1 MWFGRYCPYLE
12 LNNLC
17 EHLFNKCI
25 FSQSQDWYLSPQHC
39 SSNIFFF
46 WQKIVTAE
54 LMVLTEIKQEYQ
66 HIKALS
72 LNSVKLSHFSSLLFM
87 KEFFENH
94 VPRKLLWYCD

>member
-1 MWFGRYCPYLE
+1 MHLLPVPRLVSVSPALQLE
-12 LNNLC
+12 
-17 EHLFNKCI
+17 
-25 FSQSQDWYLSPQHC
+25 Y
-39 SSNIFFF
+39 FFF